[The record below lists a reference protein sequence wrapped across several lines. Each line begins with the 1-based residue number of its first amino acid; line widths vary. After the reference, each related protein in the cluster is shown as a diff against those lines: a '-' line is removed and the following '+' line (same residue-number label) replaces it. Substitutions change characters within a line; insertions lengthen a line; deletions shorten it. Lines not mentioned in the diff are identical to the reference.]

1 MSVQRSWISCVTI
14 SFTIPRQNRLWSRSR
29 TWCIPFRRRWFDLQ
43 SKTRQSLELKQTW
56 PSRTC
61 TTGCTG
67 PVTQNKRNMSCNAMI
82 SFFRSLLL
90 KCYVRV
96 KGQSH
101 SNSWEFFCKAETL
114 GILSTDHV
122 EFVHKP
128 NKVKFC
134 FHIITTV
141 GLQPMKDK
149 H

>member
-14 SFTIPRQNRLWSRSR
+14 SFTIPRQNRLWFRSR
-29 TWCIPFRRRWFDLQ
+29 TWCIPFRHRWFDLQ

-82 SFFRSLLL
+82 STWLSFVTIKMF
-90 KCYVRV
+90 RV
-96 KGQSH
+96 KGPISFQFMRALS
-101 SNSWEFFCKAETL
+101 KAETL
-114 GILSTDHV
+114 GILSTNHV
-122 EFVHKP
+122 EFVHKL

-134 FHIITTV
+134 FHTITTL